1 MSGAA
6 LALLL
11 VAALAHASWNYLAKG
26 ATGSVTFTFA
36 FTALAQVIF
45 LPLAAAA
52 LIWTRQPLDAT
63 FWLFIVVSG
72 ALNLVYFVLLIE
84 GYSTGD
90 LSLVYPLARGTG
102 PALAVAGAIVIL
114 GERPSALALAGAAL
128 VVSGI
133 IVMTLSPRTLAS
145 PKAGR
150 SIAFALAT
158 GVIIATYTLWDNK
171 GVSLITPVLYNYG
184 LDFARVALM
193 APFVVS
199 TAAGRASVAAV
210 YREQRLAVV
219 GVAVLSPAAY
229 ILVLAALTIAPVTY
243 VAPAR
248 EVSILFGALLGLRLL
263 NEPDAPRRLAGACAI
278 VAGVVALTIG

>member
-6 LALLL
+6 LALLI

-45 LPLAAAA
+45 LPLEAAA

-133 IVMTLSPRTLAS
+133 IVMTLSPARLRRRRPGVPS
-145 PKAGR
+145 PSR
-150 SIAFALAT
+150 
-158 GVIIATYTLWDNK
+158 W
-171 GVSLITPVLYNYG
+171 
-184 LDFARVALM
+184 R
-193 APFVVS
+193 
-199 TAAGRASVAAV
+199 RA
-210 YREQRLAVV
+210 
-219 GVAVLSPAAY
+219 
-229 ILVLAALTIAPVTY
+229 
-243 VAPAR
+243 
-248 EVSILFGALLGLRLL
+248 
-263 NEPDAPRRLAGACAI
+263 
-278 VAGVVALTIG
+278 

>member
-1 MSGAA
+1 M
-6 LALLL
+6 
-11 VAALAHASWNYLAKG
+11 
-26 ATGSVTFTFA
+26 
-36 FTALAQVIF
+36 
-45 LPLAAAA
+45 
-52 LIWTRQPLDAT
+52 
-63 FWLFIVVSG
+63 
-72 ALNLVYFVLLIE
+72 
-84 GYSTGD
+84 
-90 LSLVYPLARGTG
+90 
-102 PALAVAGAIVIL
+102 
-114 GERPSALALAGAAL
+114 
-128 VVSGI
+128 
-133 IVMTLSPRTLAS
+133 
-145 PKAGR
+145 
-150 SIAFALAT
+150 
-158 GVIIATYTLWDNK
+158 IIATYTLWDNK